1 MRKIQFTAVLWTLI
15 LAVPITA
22 VALSLLAYTTE
33 HLTQLTTNLVSFSQE
48 ASIGGRGIV
57 LEFAQRWPE
66 IAGMIIG
73 QVVLLTIFLIAR
85 QSSKAENKKIKN
97 KTRE

>member
-1 MRKIQFTAVLWTLI
+1 MRKVQFTAVLWTLI

-22 VALSLLAYTTE
+22 IALSLLAYSTE
-33 HLTQLTTNLVSFSQE
+33 HLTQLTTSLVSLSRD
-48 ASIGGRGIV
+48 ASVGGRGIV

-73 QVVLLTIFLIAR
+73 QIVLLTIFLIAR
-85 QSSKAENKKIKN
+85 QSNKVEDKSKK
-97 KTRE
+97 

>member
-1 MRKIQFTAVLWTLI
+1 MRKVQMTAVLWTLI

-22 VALSLLAYTTE
+22 LALSLLAYTTE
-33 HLTQLTTNLVSFSQE
+33 HLTQITTALVSYSRD

-73 QVVLLTIFLIAR
+73 QVVLLTIFLVTR
-85 QSSKAENKKIKN
+85 KSNKVENK
-97 KTRE
+97 THD

>member
-1 MRKIQFTAVLWTLI
+1 MRKVQLTAVLWTMI

-22 VALSLLAYTTE
+22 LALSLLAYTTE
-33 HLTQLTTNLVSFSQE
+33 HLTQITTALVSYSRD

-73 QVVLLTIFLIAR
+73 QVVLLTIFLVAR
-85 QSSKAENKKIKN
+85 KSSKVENK
-97 KTRE
+97 TQD

>member
-33 HLTQLTTNLVSFSQE
+33 HLTQLTTNFVSFSRE
-48 ASIGGRGIV
+48 ASMGGRGIV

-73 QVVLLTIFLIAR
+73 QVALLTIFLIAR
-85 QSSKAENKKIKN
+85 QSSKAEKKKIEN
-97 KTRE
+97 KTKE